1 MVLNKFFLSI
11 VTIVKDGGNVLEGS
25 ELRLMPRVRL
35 WRAKCHSNFLSAS
48 NSVDLCNVLLDVAK
62 RYLLS
67 SEDNQGR
74 KAF

>member
-1 MVLNKFFLSI
+1 MVFNKFFFSI
-11 VTIVKDGGNVLEGS
+11 GTIAKDGGNVLEGS

-48 NSVDLCNVLLDVAK
+48 NSVELYNVLLDVAK
-62 RYLLS
+62 RYPLS
-67 SEDNQGR
+67 GEDNQGR